1 MKLPNYKNAIIDKE
15 KLTEYCL
22 NEDHPIGKHKARV
35 FKSVLGI
42 TAADFELLIQII
54 FEGIQTYQAIKK
66 ETDQYG
72 TRFYVDI
79 ENLST
84 NKPIII
90 RTNWIIK
97 RNEEYPRLTSCYI
110 IL

>member
-42 TAADFELLIQII
+42 TAANFELLIQII

-72 TRFYVDI
+72 TRFYVD
-79 ENLST
+79 SVSKKT
-84 NKPIII
+84 PISSL
-90 RTNWIIK
+90 R
-97 RNEEYPRLTSCYI
+97 
-110 IL
+110 